1 MTGTGARPGRLAR
14 RSTPVTPAAPSRRSP
29 LQFDPSNRQP
39 VASRA
44 AAAGRRPTLPAMQD
58 AIESAP
64 VHKTRR
70 RLWLG
75 IAGAAVLAATAAAG
89 LSKTQLF
96 RGDKYKDKAPVP
108 LEFVAAEV
116 AQPARE
122 RLPVTIEFSGPLVA
136 PRTAIVRAK
145 AAGTLLSLNVA
156 EGSRVKAGQ
165 VIGAIDLT
173 DLQSRAADR
182 AALVESAQA
191 SLAEAERQHTAN
203 VGLAAQNFISPTAL
217 QTSQAKLDAARAQ
230 LKSAQA
236 QLTMSNVGL
245 REAALAAPISG
256 IVGKRHVVP
265 GEKVSAEQPVVTV
278 VDLSTLE
285 LAGTVGTHE
294 VSLLAPGQP
303 ATMRIE
309 GTSTDVN
316 GRIDRIAPA
325 AEAGTRA
332 IGVVV
337 VLDNQGE
344 RFRAGQYA
352 QARVSIADA
361 TERTTVPLAAIGQAS
376 GQDYVWT
383 IEKGALVRRIVV
395 TGRRDLASGRVEIV
409 KGLNDD
415 AQLLAM
421 RFDNLKEG
429 APAKVVPRRGSADTT
444 SSPALGLNSPSPSAS
459 AATTP
464 RS

>member
-1 MTGTGARPGRLAR
+1 MQQ
-14 RSTPVTPAAPSRRSP
+14 SR
-29 LQFDPSNRQP
+29 
-39 VASRA
+39 
-44 AAAGRRPTLPAMQD
+44 T
-58 AIESAP
+58 AP

-70 RLWLG
+70 RIWLG
-75 IAGAAVLAATAAAG
+75 VAGAAVLAVTAVA
-89 LSKTQLF
+89 LSKTSLF
-96 RGDKYKDKAPVP
+96 RGGDKDKDKAPVP

-116 AQPARE
+116 AKPVRA

-145 AAGTLLSLNVA
+145 AAGSLLSLNVA

-191 SLAEAERQHTAN
+191 SLAEAQRQHTAN

-217 QTSQAKLDAARAQ
+217 QTSQARLDAARAQ

-236 QLTMSNVGL
+236 QLAMSNVGL
-245 REAALAAPISG
+245 REATLAVPISG

-294 VSLLAPGQP
+294 VSQLAPGQA

-309 GTSTDVN
+309 GTSDDVN

-352 QARVSIADA
+352 QARVSIADS
-361 TERTTVPLAAIGQAS
+361 TERTTVPLAAVGQAS

-409 KGLNDD
+409 KGLADD
-415 AQLLAM
+415 MQILAM

-429 APAKVVPRRGSADTT
+429 APAKIVPRRSSADST
-444 SSPALGLNSPSPSAS
+444 SSPAMGSTSRSPSAS
-459 AATTP
+459 ASAPPVP

>member
-1 MTGTGARPGRLAR
+1 M
-14 RSTPVTPAAPSRRSP
+14 RSSS
-29 LQFDPSNRQP
+29 
-39 VASRA
+39 
-44 AAAGRRPTLPAMQD
+44 
-58 AIESAP
+58 ESAP
-64 VHKTRR
+64 AHKARR

-75 IAGAAVLAATAAAG
+75 IGGAVVLVALAAAVLSKASLLKGGNKAAAD
-89 LSKTQLF
+89 
-96 RGDKYKDKAPVP
+96 RPVA
-108 LEFVAAEV
+108 LEFIAGEV
-116 AQPARE
+116 ARPASQ

-145 AAGTLLSLNVA
+145 AAGSLLSLAVA

-165 VIGAIDLT
+165 VIGAIDLA

-191 SLAEAERQHTAN
+191 SLLEAERQHTAN
-203 VGLAAQNFISPTAL
+203 IGLAAQNFISPTAL
-217 QTSQAKLDAARAQ
+217 QTSQARLDAARAQ
-230 LKSAQA
+230 LKSAEA
-236 QLTMSNVGL
+236 QLASSRVGL
-245 REAALAAPISG
+245 REAQLTVPISG

-285 LAGTVGTHE
+285 LAGSVGTHE
-294 VSLLAPGQP
+294 VSLLAPGQA
-303 ATMRIE
+303 ATIRIE
-309 GTSTDVN
+309 GFSETVS

-337 VLDNQGE
+337 VLDNKDE

-352 QARVSIADA
+352 QARVAIADP
-361 TERTTVPLAAIGQAS
+361 TERLTVPIAAVGQAS
-376 GQDYVWT
+376 GQDFVWT
-383 IEKGALVRRIVV
+383 IEKDALVRRIVV
-395 TGRRDLASGRVEIV
+395 TGRRDVETGRVEVI
-409 KGLNDD
+409 KGLAGD
-415 AQLLAM
+415 AQILAM

-429 APAKVVPRRGSADTT
+429 APAKVVSRRTAVDAAAA
-444 SSPALGLNSPSPSAS
+444 SSSPSAS
-459 AATTP
+459 ASAAPVP